1 MSNLLRGKRHQTG
14 GALGGQCPQGVNS
27 PQTVRQNGV
36 QRILLLVGQHAHFTV
51 LAACNAADGV
61 GVCVKLCLAVRHM
74 NEGHHAQGHALVAH
88 GQVVYHGTHRV
99 PCIGKLHGRNGGE
112 IVVLVLLILP
122 AGNVGFYRKRL
133 VLYLFQRL
141 IRGNRLNVDGQNQI
155 AVEFGQFLYK
165 AVLQIGRIVLE
176 EQHPAHLVVGKLE
189 VVRMELDAVWADGVL
204 ERVAALCYGIEV
216 KAE

>member
-1 MSNLLRGKRHQTG
+1 MSVSTAR
-14 GALGGQCPQGVNS
+14 
-27 PQTVRQNGV
+27 
-36 QRILLLVGQHAHFTV
+36 
-51 LAACNAADGV
+51 
-61 GVCVKLCLAVRHM
+61 
-74 NEGHHAQGHALVAH
+74 
-88 GQVVYHGTHRV
+88 
-99 PCIGKLHGRNGGE
+99 
-112 IVVLVLLILP
+112 
-122 AGNVGFYRKRL
+122 

-189 VVRMELDAVWADGVL
+189 VVRMELDAVRADGVL
-204 ERVAALCYGIEV
+204 ERMAALCYGIEV